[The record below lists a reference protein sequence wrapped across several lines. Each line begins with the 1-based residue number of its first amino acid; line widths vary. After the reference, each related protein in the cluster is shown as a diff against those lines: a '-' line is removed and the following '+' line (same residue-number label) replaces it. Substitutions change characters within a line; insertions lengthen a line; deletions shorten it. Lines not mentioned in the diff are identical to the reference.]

1 MANFTLILMLVTGTF
16 TRFLTVVG
24 PQRFGA
30 CGESTQWVDL
40 GNCGGCGGGCI
51 SLSLKSN
58 LASFH
63 VWRES
68 QTQSRVF
75 RNGS

>member
-40 GNCGGCGGGCI
+40 GNCGGVRWGLHFFI
-51 SLSLKSN
+51 LK
-58 LASFH
+58 
-63 VWRES
+63 E
-68 QTQSRVF
+68 
-75 RNGS
+75 